1 MYKLK
6 GETSPALILVMLL
19 LVIVVAFMGVFAW
32 QQMQL
37 AIRAVP
43 AVKYEGEFNAV
54 GKAKD
59 QLESPFYSHFDIYP
73 VEWSDS
79 TQKIAGAAN
88 MSIDTMA
95 LGSTWQLDLY
105 VDISDPVRS
114 FKIEFKPDE
123 TGNITSKTLKLKEVS
138 LWDYDKGI
146 KIQDIPIENNGVNYR
161 TGVLDGKEYVIRFR
175 WEAVSS
181 IDVPVKNTIG
191 FISGKLDTEG
201 DRNTF
206 SNFEVYAV

>member
-1 MYKLK
+1 MNKLK

-19 LVIVVAFMGVFAW
+19 LVIVVAFIGVFAW

-37 AIRAVP
+37 ALRVP
-43 AVKYEGEFNAV
+43 VKYEGEFRAV

-59 QLESPFYSHFDIYP
+59 QLESPFYSHFDVYP

-79 TQKIAGAAN
+79 TQKTAGAAN
-88 MSIDTMA
+88 MSVTTMA

-105 VDISDPVRS
+105 VDINDPVRS
-114 FKIEFKPDE
+114 FKIEFNPDE

-138 LWDYDKGI
+138 LWDYDKGT
-146 KIQDIPIENNGVNYR
+146 KIQDIPVEDNGVNYR
-161 TGVLDGKEYVIRFR
+161 TGALDGIEYVIRFR

-201 DRNTF
+201 DRDTF
-206 SNFEVYAV
+206 TNFEVYAV